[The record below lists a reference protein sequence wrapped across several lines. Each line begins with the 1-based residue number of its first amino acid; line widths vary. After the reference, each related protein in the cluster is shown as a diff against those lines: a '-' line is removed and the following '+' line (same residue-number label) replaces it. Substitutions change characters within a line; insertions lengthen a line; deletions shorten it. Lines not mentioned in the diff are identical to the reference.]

1 MLRSIVAFCGGDHGE
16 KKVHWLFMVLLLFLD
31 APLVLNLS
39 NVTIKKKKTDCKF
52 TAASVNEMYLVE
64 IKLRHREIMPR
75 M

>member
-16 KKVHWLFMVLLLFLD
+16 KKFMVLLLFLD

-39 NVTIKKKKTDCKF
+39 NVTIKKKTDCKF
-52 TAASVNEMYLVE
+52 TAASINEMYLVE